1 MKRTQSRYIRY
12 RNKINLI
19 KDQKRVMLQENIS
32 RMDEQSQLLRD
43 NADRLADI
51 EKVYGVRLSDD
62 LDEAVL
68 KAYTKMNTEY
78 NEKFQGV

>member
-1 MKRTQSRYIRY
+1 
-12 RNKINLI
+12 
-19 KDQKRVMLQENIS
+19 
-32 RMDEQSQLLRD
+32 MDEQSQLLRD

-51 EKVYGVRLSDD
+51 EKVYGVRLADD

-78 NEKFQGV
+78 NENPGSMISLASI

>member
-1 MKRTQSRYIRY
+1 
-12 RNKINLI
+12 
-19 KDQKRVMLQENIS
+19 MLQENIS

-51 EKVYGVRLSDD
+51 EKVYGVRLADD

-78 NEKFQGV
+78 NER

>member
-1 MKRTQSRYIRY
+1 
-12 RNKINLI
+12 
-19 KDQKRVMLQENIS
+19 MLQENIS

-51 EKVYGVRLSDD
+51 EKVYGVRLADD

-78 NEKFQGV
+78 NENPERMISLTSI